1 MSNHSILDVSIV
13 APSFDEPFYDPT
25 DPAFANGS
33 QWYLD
38 DDVTH
43 EASLNIKDVWDEYR
57 GQGIKIAIVDDGI
70 DYDHPDLAANSDP
83 SLGGNFV
90 THQTNAPTDGSPYL
104 SGDNH
109 GTTVAGVLA
118 ADDDGSGL
126 VGVAPDSTIAGLR
139 IGYGSNHST
148 SHVLAAF
155 TAAKNFDIVNNSWG
169 YGGFFY
175 DNYSDPFS
183 HGLFGNPFVN
193 IHNAIIDAVDTAR
206 NGLGNIWV
214 YAAGNDGAIGDNVNY
229 HAFVSSPHTIA
240 VGGHDTLGFDTTT
253 STPGAAVLISA
264 PSQTILTTDRSGVDG
279 DLPGDTAVKSGTS
292 YAAPIASGVI
302 ALMLEANPNLGYRDV
317 QEILTLSGEYGD
329 PTDSAWKINGS
340 NNWNGGGRHVS
351 DELGFGTL
359 DAHNAV
365 RLAETWTQQ
374 STYSNLV
381 EHTISSS
388 PFTFTLDQSTFTQV
402 ITVGNLGID
411 LDQVVVGL
419 DIDHSRIGEVRV
431 TLTSPD
437 GTVSKLIDLPGGGDG
452 KANSF
457 IEKFELTSV
466 QYWGEDIAGDWIL
479 TVSDNDYLPNDGLN
493 DTGILSSWDITFMG
507 DTATDDDTYFYS
519 DEYALFA
526 SDTSRQTI
534 NDSAGIDT
542 LNFAM
547 MDVAVTFDMNAGVAN
562 DLFGFPIT
570 IASGVVIENF
580 VGSDGDDDIT
590 GNDAANY
597 LRGMRGNDTLQG
609 NGGDDTIDGGAGLDT
624 VTYDGL
630 FAEYL
635 LTLNPDGT
643 VTVEDAPG
651 FTVDGTDLLVDIEY
665 VQFAD
670 FFYTVGDVPPPP
682 GGNEDKPPVVL
693 PGPATHLGTFANA
706 EYLNG
711 TQNDDI
717 LDGGGGSWD
726 TLDGK
731 GGDDAY
737 ILLFNSNVTI
747 KDTFGQGNDTAYV
760 DFATF
765 NSPYFI
771 ENIILLDD
779 GFDVFA
785 SDIGNYIDANDNA
798 NVIGAKG
805 GNDRIVAWGGDD
817 RITTGTGNDLVN
829 GGLGNDTVVL
839 SGVSAN
845 FLITEQ
851 ADGSITVIDTVGDQG
866 FDRLIHVEN
875 LEFDDTTIQVTDLIT
890 DPDDLAS
897 LGIISHPS
905 GYAAPVAD
913 VVGNMEGY
921 QQINGTSG
929 DNVLSGGGGDGD
941 RLAGLSGN
949 DTYIVEDSVAVIQ
962 EYASAGF
969 DTAVISTVHY
979 STNAD
984 VELFYMMYGSI
995 SLTAGSNS
1003 STIHGN
1009 DLDNQINT
1017 GAGND
1022 TVFAYGGNDSITG
1035 GSGNETVDG
1044 GTGFDVVNYTGLFA
1058 DYTLSQNPDGSI
1070 NVDGTLN
1077 GDGIDTVINV
1087 EQLIFSDQVFDVG
1100 TPIPDPDGGGDSGDM
1115 WQSPPLPTGNEVTGT
1130 TNSFEVINGDAS
1142 DNVMRTG
1149 GGIHDQLVGG
1159 AGNDSYIVEDNQP
1172 VIIRDTWTNDV
1183 DTVYSGA
1190 TTAVASNN
1198 IEYLFL
1204 LDSALNGNGNSGSN
1218 HIEGNDKA
1226 NTLDG
1231 RADNDIIL
1239 GWDSDDRIIGG
1250 SGNDFIDGGIGSG
1263 DTAVFSGPQSNYE
1276 ILEHADG
1283 SVTVLDLVGTDGT
1296 DRLIHVEFLEF
1307 GGQPAIA
1314 TPDAIADPDTGSTVA
1329 PLSGPGGVVAP
1340 IATKS
1345 GTLASFDTVFGTTGN
1360 DVLAGGGGDL
1370 DTLNGG
1376 AGDDSYIIESSST
1389 RIQEYVFGGNDTAYI
1404 FASDFSSPAEIETY
1418 HMMYGSLVLSVSG
1431 SNSTA
1436 FGNDHDNQI
1445 SATSGTNVFYGGDGD
1460 DTIVGGSGLDTVV
1473 FDGDIAD
1480 FIITQG
1486 AGATIDVAHAAS
1498 GAPGTDL
1505 SLIHI

>member
-1 MSNHSILDVSIV
+1 M
-13 APSFDEPFYDPT
+13 
-25 DPAFANGS
+25 
-33 QWYLD
+33 
-38 DDVTH
+38 
-43 EASLNIKDVWDEYR
+43 
-57 GQGIKIAIVDDGI
+57 
-70 DYDHPDLAANSDP
+70 
-83 SLGGNFV
+83 
-90 THQTNAPTDGSPYL
+90 
-104 SGDNH
+104 
-109 GTTVAGVLA
+109 
-118 ADDDGSGL
+118 
-126 VGVAPDSTIAGLR
+126 
-139 IGYGSNHST
+139 
-148 SHVLAAF
+148 
-155 TAAKNFDIVNNSWG
+155 
-169 YGGFFY
+169 
-175 DNYSDPFS
+175 
-183 HGLFGNPFVN
+183 
-193 IHNAIIDAVDTAR
+193 
-206 NGLGNIWV
+206 
-214 YAAGNDGAIGDNVNY
+214 
-229 HAFVSSPHTIA
+229 
-240 VGGHDTLGFDTTT
+240 
-253 STPGAAVLISA
+253 
-264 PSQTILTTDRSGVDG
+264 
-279 DLPGDTAVKSGTS
+279 
-292 YAAPIASGVI
+292 
-302 ALMLEANPNLGYRDV
+302 
-317 QEILTLSGEYGD
+317 
-329 PTDSAWKINGS
+329 
-340 NNWNGGGRHVS
+340 
-351 DELGFGTL
+351 
-359 DAHNAV
+359 
-365 RLAETWTQQ
+365 
-374 STYSNLV
+374 
-381 EHTISSS
+381 
-388 PFTFTLDQSTFTQV
+388 
-402 ITVGNLGID
+402 
-411 LDQVVVGL
+411 
-419 DIDHSRIGEVRV
+419 
-431 TLTSPD
+431 
-437 GTVSKLIDLPGGGDG
+437 
-452 KANSF
+452 
-457 IEKFELTSV
+457 
-466 QYWGEDIAGDWIL
+466 
-479 TVSDNDYLPNDGLN
+479 
-493 DTGILSSWDITFMG
+493 
-507 DTATDDDTYFYS
+507 
-519 DEYALFA
+519 
-526 SDTSRQTI
+526 
-534 NDSAGIDT
+534 
-542 LNFAM
+542 
-547 MDVAVTFDMNAGVAN
+547 
-562 DLFGFPIT
+562 
-570 IASGVVIENF
+570 
-580 VGSDGDDDIT
+580 
-590 GNDAANY
+590 
-597 LRGMRGNDTLQG
+597 
-609 NGGDDTIDGGAGLDT
+609 
-624 VTYDGL
+624 
-630 FAEYL
+630 
-635 LTLNPDGT
+635 
-643 VTVEDAPG
+643 
-651 FTVDGTDLLVDIEY
+651 
-665 VQFAD
+665 
-670 FFYTVGDVPPPP
+670 
-682 GGNEDKPPVVL
+682 
-693 PGPATHLGTFANA
+693 
-706 EYLNG
+706 
-711 TQNDDI
+711 
-717 LDGGGGSWD
+717 
-726 TLDGK
+726 
-731 GGDDAY
+731 
-737 ILLFNSNVTI
+737 
-747 KDTFGQGNDTAYV
+747 
-760 DFATF
+760 
-765 NSPYFI
+765 
-771 ENIILLDD
+771 
-779 GFDVFA
+779 
-785 SDIGNYIDANDNA
+785 
-798 NVIGAKG
+798 
-805 GNDRIVAWGGDD
+805 
-817 RITTGTGNDLVN
+817 
-829 GGLGNDTVVL
+829 L

-875 LEFDDTTIQVTDLIT
+875 LEFDDTTIHVTDLIA

-1445 SATSGTNVFYGGDGD
+1445 SATSGTNVFHGGDGD

-1498 GAPGTDL
+1498 GAPGTDNVANVEVL
-1505 SLIHI
+1505 QFNDGSIDTDTLGFVI